1 MLLRLCRWLRLL
13 GYPTIAAHEIVDPT
27 KVEDE
32 DEVLLEFCREHGAI
46 LITRDRQLA
55 RRTRAVLITANS
67 VPEQIAETLEFL
79 GDEAFLDPDESR
91 CPECNVRVR
100 RTEVDNPGPFEV
112 TWECP
117 KCRRKYW
124 VGGHWRDM
132 EETIDR
138 VKEVLRRVSDPQR
151 GHPRG

>member
-1 MLLRLCRWLRLL
+1 ML
-13 GYPTIAAHEIVDPT
+13 GYPTVAAHEVVDPT
-27 KVEDE
+27 EVEDE
-32 DEVLLEFCREHGAI
+32 DEVLLEFCREHGAL

-55 RRTRAVLITANS
+55 QRTQSILITADS
-67 VPEQIAETLEFL
+67 VPEQVAEVLEFL

-91 CPECNVRVR
+91 CPECNVQVR
-100 RTEVDNPGPFEV
+100 RVATENPGPLDV

-117 KCRRKYW
+117 GCRRKYW

-138 VKEVLRRVSDPQR
+138 IKEALRRVSSPRR
-151 GHPRG
+151 GHSRE